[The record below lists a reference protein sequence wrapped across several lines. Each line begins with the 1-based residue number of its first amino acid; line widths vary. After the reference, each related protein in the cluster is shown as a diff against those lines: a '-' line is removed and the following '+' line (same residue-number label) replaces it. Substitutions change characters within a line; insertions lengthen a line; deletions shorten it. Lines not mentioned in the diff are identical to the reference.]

1 MRESK
6 EVTGTVTQQDL
17 VDLELAL
24 HKITG
29 VRGASVAGQGEPSEI
44 HIVAASDRNPKQ
56 IVRDV
61 QSLALA
67 GFGIKIDRR
76 IVSIVRLEGDGT
88 PSAPTE
94 SNRQRPR
101 IQRVA
106 LGNQGD
112 SEWVEV
118 SLRWPDGVIT
128 DGTGSSGRSRE
139 ARARGA
145 TTAVVECLDKALAA
159 RKATV
164 EVDATAIHRLGGHD
178 WILVQAT
185 FYEGGGATPL
195 LGSALVHDDVATAA
209 ARGLL
214 NAVNRKLLAD

>member
-1 MRESK
+1 MPESK

-17 VDLELAL
+17 VDLEHAL

-29 VRGASVAGQGEPSEI
+29 VQGASVAGDGEPTEI
-44 HIVAASDRNPKQ
+44 HIVADGDRNPKQ

-76 IVSIVRLEGDGT
+76 IVSIVRLEQAG
-88 PSAPTE
+88 SAPPAPVA
-94 SNRQRPR
+94 NRQRPR
-101 IQRVA
+101 VERVA
-106 LGNQGD
+106 LGNKGD

-118 SLRWPDGVIT
+118 SLRWPDGSIT
-128 DGTGSSGRSRE
+128 EGAGSSGRSRE

-159 RKATV
+159 RKATI
-164 EVDATAIHRLGGHD
+164 EVDATDIHRVGGHE
-178 WILVQAT
+178 WLLVQAT
-185 FYEGGGATPL
+185 FYEGGGATAL
-195 LGSALVHDDVATAA
+195 LGSAELHDDVATAA

-214 NAVNRKLLAD
+214 NAINRKLLSD